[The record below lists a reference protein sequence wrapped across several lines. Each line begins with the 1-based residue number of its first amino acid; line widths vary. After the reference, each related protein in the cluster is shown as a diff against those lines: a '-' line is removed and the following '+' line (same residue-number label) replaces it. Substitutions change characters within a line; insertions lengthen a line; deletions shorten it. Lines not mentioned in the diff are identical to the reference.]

1 MRRKGRVLVHDSRR
15 QKAYSAAI
23 LSNYLKLL
31 FIYVLI
37 EQPNRPT
44 STNSQTDPPA
54 RTAEQTHQHEQPN
67 RPTSTNSRTDPPART
82 HKYNTHKGNN
92 SYVTSSVA
100 VFVFIVPRLASII
113 TQYTFPIHTVQYTKK
128 HTDCR
133 NFKM

>member
-54 RTAEQTHQHEQPN
+54 RTAEQTHQHEH
-67 RPTSTNSRTDPPART
+67 TNTT
-82 HKYNTHKGNN
+82 H
-92 SYVTSSVA
+92 
-100 VFVFIVPRLASII
+100 
-113 TQYTFPIHTVQYTKK
+113 TKA
-128 HTDCR
+128 TILT
-133 NFKM
+133 